1 VQDLIRLNA
10 GEFFT
15 VFQGDVVPSASVYIP
30 DSEKSCDSDPVVINR
45 YISVEAPR
53 LERLRRLVPRTV
65 QRRLPTPEHVSS
77 IIGVLTEKTSRKRRK
92 KHTEPYRIID

>member
-1 VQDLIRLNA
+1 MDGNQITIQMESKIDVQDLIRLNA

-45 YISVEAPR
+45 YISVEAPGWS
-53 LERLRRLVPRTV
+53 VSA
-65 QRRLPTPEHVSS
+65 VSS
-77 IIGVLTEKTSRKRRK
+77 PGQCSAGSPHRSMSAASSV
-92 KHTEPYRIID
+92 Y